1 MFHVPVGVVLPHV
14 KESPSPSPL
23 SFTHPPQESSTGKE
37 SKERRE
43 INHDDK
49 ENSLN
54 QERKVDNHK
63 GSNPDFGVVSVSAPV
78 SASATATVSAPT
90 VMGEQSQTFVLP
102 IARSKSIIADL
113 GY

>member
-1 MFHVPVGVVLPHV
+1 MFHVPMGVVLPHM

-23 SFTHPPQESSTGKE
+23 SFTHPPQESSNGKE

-43 INHDDK
+43 ITHDDK

-54 QERKVDNHK
+54 QERKIDNHK
-63 GSNPDFGVVSVSAPV
+63 GSNPDFGTVSVLV
-78 SASATATVSAPT
+78 SATVSTPA
-90 VMGEQSQTFVLP
+90 VAGDQSQAFVLP
-102 IARSKSIIADL
+102 TARNKSIIADL